1 MNNKDHQT
9 IHSTKHEPS
18 PHAKA
23 DGHEVGE
30 HGGDKVIERYPITTT
45 DFGRVETPFIIG
57 IWILFASIAK
67 IGELHHTQIASTM
80 VLLCSK
86 IASILSSSGFMNQM
100 RITIYLHNCLMT

>member
-1 MNNKDHQT
+1 MPSSVDSVNYKDHET
-9 IHSTKHEPS
+9 IHSTKHESAKSS

-30 HGGDKVIERYPITTT
+30 HDGGHKVVERYPITTT

-67 IGELHHTQIASTM
+67 IGELHHTQIVCTM
-80 VLLCSK
+80 VWL
-86 IASILSSSGFMNQM
+86 
-100 RITIYLHNCLMT
+100 YY